1 MAMYRHRQVGRK
13 LIVATVFGFLVSIWV
28 VATLSPETREATP
41 WVLWALFGLLTLALA
56 LFATLTVEVDNDEIR
71 VAFGIGLIRR
81 SIAVAD
87 VLRCDIIRT
96 RLWWGVGLRWTPSG
110 WLYNVGGRE
119 AVRLEL
125 AQQRAV
131 MIGSNDAA
139 ALKGAIDGRLAAR
152 ERIPTKER

>member
-1 MAMYRHRQVGRK
+1 MATYRHRQVGRK
-13 LIVATVFGFLVSIWV
+13 LIVATVFAFGVSVWV
-28 VATLSPETREATP
+28 VATVSPETRDAAP
-41 WVLWALFGLLTLALA
+41 WVLWALFGLLALAIA

-81 SIAVAD
+81 SIAIAD
-87 VLRCDIIRT
+87 VLRCDVIRT

-139 ALKGAIDGRLAAR
+139 ALKGAIDARLAAR
-152 ERIPTKER
+152 GRLPTKER

>member
-1 MAMYRHRQVGRK
+1 MATYRHRQVGRK
-13 LIVATVFGFLVSIWV
+13 IIVATVFAFVVSVWV
-28 VATLSPETREATP
+28 VATLSPETREAAP
-41 WVLWALFGLLTLALA
+41 WVLWALFGLLALALV

-81 SIAVAD
+81 SIAVSD

-131 MIGSNDAA
+131 MIGSNEAA
-139 ALKGAIDGRLAAR
+139 ALKSAIDARLAAR
-152 ERIPTKER
+152 GRLPTNER

>member
-1 MAMYRHRQVGRK
+1 MAAYRHRQLGRK
-13 LIVATVFGFLVSIWV
+13 LVVATVFAFGVSIWL
-28 VATLSPETREATP
+28 VATLSPATREAAP
-41 WVLWALFGLLTLALA
+41 WVLWALFGMLALALA
-56 LFATLTVEVDNDEIR
+56 LFATLTVEVDNDQIR
-71 VAFGIGLIRR
+71 VVFGVGVIRR
-81 SIAVAD
+81 SIPIAE

-131 MIGSNDAA
+131 MIGSDDAA
-139 ALKGAIDGRLAAR
+139 ALKDAIDTVRAAR
-152 ERIPTKER
+152 GHLPTNER